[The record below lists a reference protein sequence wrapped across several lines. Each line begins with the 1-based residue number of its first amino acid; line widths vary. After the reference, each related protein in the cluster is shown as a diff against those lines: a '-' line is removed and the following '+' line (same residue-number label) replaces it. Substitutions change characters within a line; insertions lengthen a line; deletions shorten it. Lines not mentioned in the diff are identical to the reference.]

1 MSFEDVLLSH
11 QRLCILRH
19 LKAARGYSAN
29 ESLLKGILD
38 DFGLHA
44 SRDLVSTLVAW
55 LDEQG
60 LVTRTFP
67 LEAAIVATITVR
79 GIDVASGDA
88 TVPGVLRPG
97 PASRL
102 LKSAGGL

>member
-19 LKAARGYSAN
+19 LKEARGYSAN

-44 SRDLVSTLVAW
+44 SRDLVANLVAW

-67 LEAAIVATITVR
+67 REASVVATITTR
-79 GIDVASGDA
+79 GLDVACGDA
-88 TVPGVLRPG
+88 TVPGVLKPG
-97 PASRL
+97 PAAARL
-102 LKSAGGL
+102 LRDAGA

>member
-19 LKAARGYSAN
+19 LKEARGYSAN

-60 LVTRTFP
+60 LVTRSFP
-67 LEAAIVATITVR
+67 AEASIVATLTAR
-79 GIDVASGDA
+79 GLDVAAGDA
-88 TVPGVLRPG
+88 TVPGVQRPR
-97 PASRL
+97 PAARL